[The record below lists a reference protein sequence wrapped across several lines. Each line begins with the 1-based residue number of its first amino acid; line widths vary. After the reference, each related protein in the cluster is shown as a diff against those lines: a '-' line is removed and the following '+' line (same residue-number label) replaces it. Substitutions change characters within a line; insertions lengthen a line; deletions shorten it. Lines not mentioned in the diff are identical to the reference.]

1 MSTPLHGP
9 LDHWRTVYTI
19 CGHGIGQGLVF
30 QKHSLQEQ
38 KMLRFH
44 LSWGGP
50 FSFLSFNGCCIIP
63 VVFSPQNLYSARI
76 PETDESDLP
85 DGVRSTL
92 LSQQHWDK
100 PWQENIH
107 GGRREMVKC
116 TRCQHVK
123 WTQTERFYLE
133 RATGRSSVECIS
145 PIFSVPLFLYCVLI
159 SHCLYEHLFRWRYV
173 LDGEGDGQGW
183 ILRGFV
189 RIAGILRCHSL
200 EWWTSWIYVRAQTKD
215 SDDMSGAR
223 RSLKLRE
230 CLPSPVLYVTIWT
243 KRTKCLVLKKLQP
256 RSLGYVGWDKTASS
270 WGMYTCT

>member
-63 VVFSPQNLYSARI
+63 VVFSHHNLYSARI

-123 WTQTERFYLE
+123 WPQTERFYLE
-133 RATGRSSVECIS
+133 RATGRSSVECVS
-145 PIFSVPLFLYCVLI
+145 PFPYSSIVCLFAIASTSIC
-159 SHCLYEHLFRWRYV
+159 S
-173 LDGEGDGQGW
+173 GE
-183 ILRGFV
+183 
-189 RIAGILRCHSL
+189 
-200 EWWTSWIYVRAQTKD
+200 
-215 SDDMSGAR
+215 DMSWMEKVMAKDG
-223 RSLKLRE
+223 
-230 CLPSPVLYVTIWT
+230 
-243 KRTKCLVLKKLQP
+243 
-256 RSLGYVGWDKTASS
+256 S
-270 WGMYTCT
+270 WEDL